1 MGSCSEDEEDRF
13 FESREELASLSESGS
28 DRRHSFESSS
38 GPVNWVSGSFQ
49 YEVWVKIPES
59 IRERR
64 NKFMKWM
71 GLNLDGTTVDDSRVG
86 SLVHEVEI
94 ERITENSGAVLR
106 SSDFEDGFSSSRS
119 SLSCWSNDAPDFSED
134 GVLAENLVCRIKNLD
149 DGTEFVVDELGQ
161 DGMLSRLRQVGS
173 DRLVTVE
180 EFEKTLWV
188 SPLVQQFMR
197 REVAEASN
205 SVDKE
210 KRVKRGWLS
219 KAFSCIV
226 RGQADGSD
234 SLPDYSNPD
243 LLRRVQKV
251 RVRPCRK
258 RSKELSAL
266 YRGQEISAHK
276 GSILTM
282 KFSLDGQCLA
292 SAGEDGIVRVWQVVE
307 AERSSEDGI
316 LDIDPSFIYFT
327 INHSSELV
335 PHFADK
341 EKLCKFKTLRK
352 TSDSVCVIL
361 PPKVFRL
368 SEKPLHEYHGH
379 SGEVLDLSWSKDKHL
394 LSSSVDKTVRLWR
407 VGFDGCLRVFCHNNY
422 VTCVQFNPVNDNYFI
437 SGSIDGKVRIW
448 EIPGSQVVDWTDIR
462 EIVTAVCYR
471 PDGQGGIVGSLTG
484 NCRFYDASDNFL
496 QLDDQICLQG
506 KKKSPWKRI
515 TGFQFSPTDPS
526 KVMVTSADAQIR
538 ILDGVDVVCKF
549 KGVRNAGNQIS
560 ASFTADGKHIISL
573 SEDSNVYIWNYN
585 NQDGP
590 VPSQSKSIGS
600 CERFFSDN
608 ASIAIPWCGLRCG
621 FAVSSTVFDTAP
633 PAPKKIVDPPAS
645 ETANGCLQC
654 QLDKKFQNVLPT
666 HSPDHF
672 SMGNGFFLEALPKG
686 SATWPE
692 EKLPASGLLSV
703 SSIVRKSQYKFLKT
717 SCQSMLSSHA
727 WSLVIV
733 SAGWDG
739 RIRSFLNYGLPVRI

>member
-1 MGSCSEDEEDRF
+1 MGSCSEEEEDRF
-13 FESREELASLSESGS
+13 FESREELASLSDSGS
-28 DRRHSFESSS
+28 DHRQSFESSS

-64 NKFMKWM
+64 NKFLKWM
-71 GLNLDGTTVDDSRVG
+71 GLNLDGTTADDSRVG
-86 SLVHEVEI
+86 SLVQEVET
-94 ERITENSGAVLR
+94 ERITENSGSVLR
-106 SSDFEDGFSSSRS
+106 SSDFENGFSSSRS
-119 SLSCWSNDAPDFSED
+119 SFSFWSNDAPNFSED
-134 GVLAENLVCRIKNLD
+134 GVSAENFVCRIKNLD

-173 DRLVTVE
+173 NRLVTLE
-180 EFEKTLWV
+180 EFEKTLWL

-197 REVAEASN
+197 REVVEASN
-205 SVDKE
+205 SVDKA
-210 KRVKRGWLS
+210 KRVKRGWLRRLLC
-219 KAFSCIV
+219 CIV
-226 RGQADGSD
+226 CRQGDAGD
-234 SLPDYSNPD
+234 SLCHYSNTA
-243 LLRRVQKV
+243 LGRRVQKV
-251 RVRPCRK
+251 RVRPYRK

-266 YRGQEISAHK
+266 YRGQEISAHE

-292 SAGEDGIVRVWQVVE
+292 SAGEDGVVRIWQVIE

-316 LDIDPSFIYFT
+316 LDIDPSFVYFT

-335 PHFADK
+335 PLFADK
-341 EKLCKFKTLRK
+341 EKPCNFKTLRK

-379 SGEVLDLSWSKDKHL
+379 SGEVLDLSWSKDKYL

-407 VGFDGCLRVFCHNNY
+407 VGFDGCLRVFFHNNY
-422 VTCVQFNPVNDNYFI
+422 VTCIQFNPVNDNYFI

-448 EIPGSQVVDWTDIR
+448 EIPGCQVVDWTDVR

-484 NCRFYDASDNFL
+484 NCRFYDASGNCL
-496 QLDDQICLQG
+496 QLDDQICLLG
-506 KKKSPWKRI
+506 KKKKRI
-515 TGFQFSPTDPS
+515 TGFQFSPSDPS
-526 KVMVTSADAQIR
+526 KVIVTSADSHVR

-549 KGVRNAGNQIS
+549 RGLWNAGSQMP
-560 ASFTADGKHIISL
+560 ASFTADGKHVISL
-573 SEDSNVYIWNYN
+573 SEDSNVYVWNYN
-585 NQDGP
+585 TQDGP
-590 VPSQSKSIGS
+590 VPSQAKSISS

-608 ASIAIPWCGLRCG
+608 ASIAVPWCGLRCG
-621 FAVSSTVFDTAP
+621 PAVSSTVSDTRP
-633 PAPKKIVDPPAS
+633 SPKKIGDPPAS
-645 ETANGCLQC
+645 ETANGWMHC
-654 QLDKKFQNVLPT
+654 QLDKNLQNVLPRISDAS
-666 HSPDHF
+666 SPDCF
-672 SMGNGFFLEALPKG
+672 SLSHGFFLEALPKG

-703 SSIVRKSQYKFLKT
+703 SATVRKSQYKFLKT
-717 SCQSMLSSHA
+717 SCQNLLSSHA

-733 SAGWDG
+733 TAGWDG